1 MGRAHEVRAAS
12 MAKTAAMKSK
22 LYSIYAKEIYQVAKT
37 GGTDPN
43 GNLAL
48 RSLIE
53 KSIDKVNKGV
63 GEDYTVCEYEAFGPA
78 GSNLII
84 KCLSDNVNRTV
95 ASIKTVANKTAMK
108 VAGQGAISYM
118 YENLCALGFKGHTE
132 DEVMEALINAD
143 VDMNDMETDDDLII
157 VYSEPSNYS
166 AMKKALE
173 DAFPGIS
180 FEVDEIGKYA
190 KDMVTLEGEDLAAFN
205 KILTM
210 LEEVDDVSNIYHN
223 VNL

>member
-1 MGRAHEVRAAS
+1 
-12 MAKTAAMKSK
+12 
-22 LYSIYAKEIYQVAKT
+22 
-37 GGTDPN
+37 
-43 GNLAL
+43 
-48 RSLIE
+48 
-53 KSIDKVNKGV
+53 
-63 GEDYTVCEYEAFGPA
+63 
-78 GSNLII
+78 
-84 KCLSDNVNRTV
+84 
-95 ASIKTVANKTAMK
+95 
-108 VAGQGAISYM
+108 
-118 YENLCALGFKGHTE
+118 
-132 DEVMEALINAD
+132 
-143 VDMNDMETDDDLII
+143 MNDMETDDDLII

-180 FEVDEIGKYA
+180 FEIDEIGKYA

>member
-1 MGRAHEVRAAS
+1 MPADVIQR
-12 MAKTAAMKSK
+12 
-22 LYSIYAKEIYQVAKT
+22 
-37 GGTDPN
+37 
-43 GNLAL
+43 
-48 RSLIE
+48 
-53 KSIDKVNKGV
+53 SIDKVNKGV

-180 FEVDEIGKYA
+180 FEIDEIGKYA